1 MLILD
6 IFLPFIFLLLF
17 FLTLNTQFSFTIP
30 ENAPPSMSYREG
42 KVRIQ
47 YTVKVVVDPK
57 WRMKIVSKQIIR
69 VGLLYAIDPNIQP
82 KLIEGKKQFL
92 LAKSDSPVIVK
103 ARLNKE
109 VTFSGDELIAFV
121 DVDNQS
127 SKTIT
132 AMIVKLKQFI
142 TFGERK
148 EKRTLIRK

>member
-1 MLILD
+1 
-6 IFLPFIFLLLF
+6 
-17 FLTLNTQFSFTIP
+17 
-30 ENAPPSMSYREG
+30 MSYREG